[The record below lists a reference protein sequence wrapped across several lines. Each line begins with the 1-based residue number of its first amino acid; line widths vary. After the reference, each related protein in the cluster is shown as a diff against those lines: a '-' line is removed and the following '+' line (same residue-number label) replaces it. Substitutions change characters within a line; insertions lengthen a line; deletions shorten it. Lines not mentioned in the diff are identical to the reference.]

1 MKKKY
6 YIILLAL
13 CIICLF
19 IAYPTYK
26 YYSAPKQEKIYLFQ
40 SHSNNDTINIA
51 FIGDSWAFMHRE
63 HPCKI
68 ADYLEHVI
76 HKPVRIY
83 SFGISGLTS
92 KEIYESIYDNEDF
105 RLFMQQRQYDYCYI
119 SAGINDT
126 YKKMSTIYYKTSID
140 YIIQLLLENHIH
152 PIIQEIPDYDIQ
164 KAYDRQENSRKLL
177 RKLSSYINGCP
188 LDCKVLY
195 RNTLKE
201 LIIEKNYKDSVS
213 VLKYRV
219 WNSNYSKD
227 LQELYRSDGMHLNEY
242 GYTVLDRAIATE
254 IAKVIKNHIPQ
265 TFFNNIL
272 AAD

>member
-1 MKKKY
+1 MKKIHY
-6 YIILLAL
+6 TFLATL
-13 CIICLF
+13 SCICLI
-19 IAYPTYK
+19 IAYQAYD
-26 YYSAPKQEKIYLFQ
+26 YYSAPTPRKGYLFPKGTD
-40 SHSNNDTINIA
+40 NDTINIA
-51 FIGDSWAFMHRE
+51 FIGDSWAFMHKE

-68 ADYLEHVI
+68 ADYIEHVI
-76 HKPVRIY
+76 HKPVRVY
-83 SFGISGLTS
+83 SFGINGRTS
-92 KEIYESIYDNEDF
+92 KEIYESIYDNANF
-105 RLFMQQRQYDYCYI
+105 RVFMQQKPYNYCYI
-119 SAGINDT
+119 SVGINDT
-126 YKKMSTIYYKTSID
+126 YKKMSTTYYKTSID

-152 PIIQEIPDYDIQ
+152 PIIQEIPDFDIQ

-219 WNSNYSKD
+219 WNNNYSKD
-227 LQELYRSDGMHLNEY
+227 QQELYRSDGMHLNEY

-254 IAKVIKNHIPQ
+254 IAKL
-265 TFFNNIL
+265 IL
-272 AAD
+272 K